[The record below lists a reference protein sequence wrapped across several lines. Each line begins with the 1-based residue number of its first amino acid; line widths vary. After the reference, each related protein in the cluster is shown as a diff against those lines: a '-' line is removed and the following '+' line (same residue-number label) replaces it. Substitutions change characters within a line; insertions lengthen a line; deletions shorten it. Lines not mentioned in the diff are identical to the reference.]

1 MNSSYE
7 QKHPLYAASSTKRRK
22 AMDLYED
29 GERFEGNR
37 AYLTRHTYE
46 SDKQYDIRAS
56 RATYRNF
63 AAPIVDVFASFINEG
78 RPERILPDALRP
90 IEADTDRYGMTADAF
105 FADVTR
111 LAAAGGARF
120 VIVDMEQKKG
130 ETVAGDKASG
140 RRPVPYFTS
149 ISPYDVWDW
158 GMDAK
163 GLAWAVV
170 HSEEME
176 HPAAFAAPLRYETL
190 TVWTRDS
197 WMRYRRPMKDKENTE
212 YALTGDGERKHGL
225 GAVPLVPFLF
235 EPTSPMT
242 GLPATDDVL
251 SLILR
256 IYRRDSEL
264 DKMLRPGRPSAQC
277 GRRKPRALGHVRGR
291 QLQRPHEHGTG
302 RHHRAVRG
310 AVGHRVSSAGR
321 SPCPRRGQ
329 RAGNRPPYGPS
340 AIRRG
345 RVRRV
350 QSPRQNA
357 ARHAACQV
365 RPAQPQRGSPR
376 KLAARWLGA
385 KEDGIEVKYNE
396 RMT

>member
-7 QKHPLYAASSTKRRK
+7 QKHPLYAASFTKRRK
-22 AMDLYED
+22 AMDLYEG
-29 GERFEGNR
+29 GERIEGNR

-90 IEADTDRYGMTADAF
+90 IEADADRYGMTADAF

-130 ETVAGDKASG
+130 ETVAEDRASG
-140 RRPVPYFTS
+140 RRMTPYFTS
-149 ISPYDVWDW
+149 ISPDDVWDW

-197 WMRYRRPMKDKENTE
+197 WTRYRRPMKDKENTE
-212 YALTGDGERKHGL
+212 YAIAEDGERRHGL
-225 GAVPLVPFLF
+225 GTVPLVQA
-235 EPTSPMT
+235 
-242 GLPATDDVL
+242 GLRTRQDAV
-251 SLILR
+251 
-256 IYRRDSEL
+256 
-264 DKMLRPGRPSAQC
+264 RPGRPPAQR
-277 GRRKPRALGHVRGR
+277 GRRKPGALGHVRGR

-310 AVGHRVSSAGR
+310 AVGHRVSGTGR
-321 SPCPRRGQ
+321 GPCPRRGQ
-329 RAGNRPPYGPS
+329 RAGNRPSHGPS

-350 QSPRQNA
+350 QGHRQNT
-357 ARHAACQV
+357 ARHAACQL
-365 RPAQPQRGSPR
+365 RPAQRQRGSPLLENCR
-376 KLAARWLGA
+376 PVAWS
-385 KEDGIEVKYNE
+385 
-396 RMT
+396 

>member
-22 AMDLYED
+22 AMDLYEG
-29 GERFEGNR
+29 GERIEGNR

-90 IEADTDRYGMTADAF
+90 IEADADRYGMTADAF

-130 ETVAGDKASG
+130 ETVAEDRASG
-140 RRPVPYFTS
+140 RRLVPYFTS
-149 ISPYDVWDW
+149 ISPDDVWDW

-197 WMRYRRPMKDKENTE
+197 WTRYRRPMKDKENTE
-212 YALTGDGERKHGL
+212 YAIAEDGERRHGL

-264 DKMLRPGRPSAQC
+264 DKMLFGRPPAQR
-277 GRRKPRALGHVRGR
+277 GRRKPGALGHVRGR

-310 AVGHRVSSAGR
+310 AVGHRVSGAGR
-321 SPCPRRGQ
+321 GPCPRRGQ
-329 RAGNRPPYGPS
+329 RAGNRPSYGPS

-350 QSPRQNA
+350 QGHRQNT
-357 ARHAACQV
+357 ARHAACQL
-365 RPAQPQRGSPR
+365 RPAQRQRGSPLLENCR
-376 KLAARWLGA
+376 PVAWS
-385 KEDGIEVKYNE
+385 
-396 RMT
+396 